1 MLYSLDK
8 LPFKIAKLEKYNTHK
23 KEIIPFFQIENL
35 VKNNLIHTLYTS
47 DEHAPFFLD
56 EKTIQYILKKATE
69 KFSIDFDMK
78 DFYEGKQPLLQIEK
92 NEKIKQYDVNQYTN
106 IKLIEEEHHNTS
118 SYGIQKQKELEQ
130 EKIEKQKKVEQI
142 IELSKEKRT
151 LSRKIFDGKSN
162 LARDFINSKVL
173 AIDFEYFKTDQFYSI
188 TEIGIA
194 VNEKDNITGYHFLI
208 QENYQK
214 KKNAH
219 LQGKFNFGET
229 KVIEIKQIRDIIE
242 HLLKDSQYILFHTE
256 KYDME
261 ILQQFGIRLNNT
273 QIVDTQ
279 AAYQRY
285 YKHHDIPKEK
295 LRNLLNVFKI
305 PFKNLHNAGNDA
317 YYTLMLLQKMS
328 LIQKEIQ
335 QNNVSFKRKKM

>member
-1 MLYSLDK
+1 MLYSLEK
-8 LPFKIAKLEKYNTHK
+8 FPFKIAKSEKYNTQK
-23 KEIIPFFQIENL
+23 KEIIQFFQIDNL
-35 VKNNLIHTLYTS
+35 VKNNLVHVVYTS

-56 EKTIQYILKKATE
+56 EDSVKKIFREATNQFQIPFE
-69 KFSIDFDMK
+69 MN
-78 DFYEGKQPLLQIEK
+78 DFYEGKQPLLKIE
-92 NEKIKQYDVNQYTN
+92 EDQKIKKYEVNKYTN
-106 IKLIEEEHHNTS
+106 ISLIAEEHNQNST
-118 SYGIQKQKELEQ
+118 YGLKKQKEQEQ
-130 EKIEKQKKVEQI
+130 EKIEKQKKVEKI
-142 IELSKEKRT
+142 IELSKEKRI
-151 LSRKIFDGKSN
+151 LSRKVFDGKSN
-162 LARDFINSKVL
+162 LARDFINTKVL
-173 AIDFEYFKTDQFYSI
+173 AIDFEYFKTDKYYSI

-194 VNEKDNITGYHFLI
+194 VNEKDNISGYHFLI

-214 KKNAH
+214 KKNGN
-219 LQGKFNFGET
+219 LQKKFNFGES
-229 KVIEIKQIRDIIE
+229 KVIEVNQIRDIIE

-273 QIVDTQ
+273 QVVDTQ

-295 LRNLLNVFKI
+295 LKNLLNVFKI

-328 LIQKEIQ
+328 LIQQEIQ
-335 QNNVSFKRKKM
+335 QQNVGIKRKKM